1 MKVTVR
7 SIVRLAAQVPAG
19 RHGNCIEL
27 EVGPA
32 ATPADLIARL
42 GLSAERSYLVMVN
55 GEIVPEARQ
64 DVARLRDND
73 EVTILPK
80 PKVG

>member
-7 SIVRLAAQVPAG
+7 SIARLGAHVPPG
-19 RHGNCIEL
+19 RHGNRVVL
-27 EVGPA
+27 DVAPD
-32 ATPADLIARL
+32 ATPAQVMRRL
-42 GLSAERSYLVMVN
+42 GLSADRSYLVLVN